1 MRLSPARPG
10 SVFVTLL
17 AILLGGAA
25 PSAGDTVVWQATR
38 QGIPALSDSAVVSVL
53 TVLPGDR
60 LYSLFGH
67 TIIRVRDPATGLDV
81 GFNYGTFDFPT
92 TIAGGAGFV
101 ARFAYGKLD
110 YKLQASG
117 NPSYAVEWY
126 AEQEGRSTI
135 EQTLDLSPGETEALL
150 AFLVE
155 NARPEN
161 AVYRYDFFFDNC
173 STRPR
178 DVLER
183 VLGTALAAEVADPGT
198 SLRRLLDPYLV
209 ANPGVD
215 FSMDIGLGMPADRL
229 ATSREALF
237 LPVELMKW
245 LGAARVADARG
256 RLRPL
261 VSRTDTLTRVE
272 GSGEKVHAVPWPLLA
287 TATLGAALVFLTV
300 VDRRSGRSERRWLDG
315 FLFLAAGVAG
325 LVLGFLVFISLHSVT
340 RPNLNLVW
348 ALPTHLVAGGV
359 LLAGRKPGWL
369 RPYMLVALG
378 LAAIFLVGLP
388 FWTQEIPAAV
398 IPIVVAIAAR
408 SALLAFPPDSS
419 DDSSSDQS
427 ADASSR

>member
-25 PSAGDTVVWQATR
+25 PLEGDATAWQATR
-38 QGIPALSDSAVVSVL
+38 PGIPALSDSAVVSVL

-245 LGAARVADARG
+245 LGA
-256 RLRPL
+256 
-261 VSRTDTLTRVE
+261 
-272 GSGEKVHAVPWPLLA
+272 
-287 TATLGAALVFLTV
+287 
-300 VDRRSGRSERRWLDG
+300 
-315 FLFLAAGVAG
+315 
-325 LVLGFLVFISLHSVT
+325 
-340 RPNLNLVW
+340 
-348 ALPTHLVAGGV
+348 
-359 LLAGRKPGWL
+359 
-369 RPYMLVALG
+369 
-378 LAAIFLVGLP
+378 
-388 FWTQEIPAAV
+388 
-398 IPIVVAIAAR
+398 
-408 SALLAFPPDSS
+408 
-419 DDSSSDQS
+419 
-427 ADASSR
+427 